1 MRRRGVALAAVAAAA
16 LALPA
21 AAWAH
26 AALLKTF
33 PAASAEVTTPP
44 KQVRLLYDEAVE
56 PRFAVVSVTD
66 AAGHQETNGPVV
78 RSPANP
84 DELDVP
90 LKDIG
95 EGWYLVFWRVVSVDG
110 HPVRGAFT
118 FSVGPNAG
126 PAPQFVIP
134 SLSETAATPS
144 LLVARWAM
152 FLSMMAALGLFVL
165 RAVIARPLVA
175 RVPGTRLRA
184 VTIAFAVAIAV
195 ALVATPV
202 YVLTATAQFALRSA
216 WSVGALV
223 PLMRVSS
230 FGRAYLDLELLL
242 ALFAFAAA
250 VALWVDRPERPQ
262 RSLAELL
269 ALLGA
274 LLAGGAALLAPGA
287 AGHAAQT
294 APRWLSIVLD
304 WLHLAAGSVWI
315 GGLIGLLVLWW
326 SLPAER
332 RTAGLAVVVPRFSNV
347 AFVSVLALIGSGTA
361 AALLHLPTLSSL
373 WQTSYGTAI
382 LWKVGLLVA
391 AMLLASVNL
400 LRAKPALESPE
411 AGPGHARL
419 LRGVVGGEAILVAA
433 VIFAAA
439 VLSSLAPP
447 SKALASLGNVTA
459 HTGPGPVASV
469 VDANGYRLAFR
480 VVPNKAAVPNAF
492 SVRITRGGKPVRGAD
507 VTATFT
513 MLDMDMPAQAYRLA
527 ETAPGVYTH
536 TGPALVMVGHWG
548 LSFDV
553 EPRGAQP
560 FTVLF
565 VDRANG

>member
-1 MRRRGVALAAVAAAA
+1 VRHRAAAVAAVAAAA

-21 AAWAH
+21 AALAH

-33 PAASAEVTTPP
+33 PAASQEVTAPP
-44 KQVRLLYDEAVE
+44 AQVRLVFDEVIE

-66 AAGHQETNGPVV
+66 AAGHQQTDGPVT

-84 DELDVP
+84 YALDVP
-90 LKDIG
+90 LKRVG
-95 EGWYLVFWRVVSVDG
+95 EGWYLVFWRVISADG

-126 PAPQFVIP
+126 PIPQFVVP

-152 FLSMMAALGLFVL
+152 FLSMMTALGLFVL
-165 RAVIARPLVA
+165 AAVIARPLRA
-175 RVPGTRLRA
+175 RQRGL
-184 VTIAFAVAIAV
+184 TIAFAVALTI

-202 YVLTATAQFALRSA
+202 YVLMATAQFALRSA

-242 ALFAFAAA
+242 ALFAFAAG
-250 VALWVDRPERPQ
+250 VALWLDRPERPK
-262 RSLAELL
+262 RSLAALL

-294 APRWLSIVLD
+294 APRALSIALD
-304 WLHLAAGSVWI
+304 WMHLVAGSVWL

-326 SLPAER
+326 STARER
-332 RTAGLAVVVPRFSNV
+332 RTAVLAVVVPRFSNV

-361 AALLHLPTLSSL
+361 AALLHLPTLASL
-373 WQTSYGTAI
+373 WNTSYGKTI
-382 LWKVGLLVA
+382 LVKIALLA
-391 AMLLASVNL
+391 TAMLVASVNL
-400 LRAKPALESPE
+400 LRTKPALEAAEPRP
-411 AGPGHARL
+411 AAARQ
-419 LRGVVGGEAILVAA
+419 LRSLVGVEVVLVAA
-433 VIFAAA
+433 TVFAAA
-439 VLSSLAPP
+439 VLSSLPP
-447 SKALASLGNVTA
+447 PAKALASLGNVAA
-459 HTGPGPVASV
+459 HTGPGPVASAV
-469 VDANGYRLAFR
+469 TVNGYRLQLR
-480 VVPNKAAVPNAF
+480 VDPNRAAVSNTFSLAVSRNA
-492 SVRITRGGKPVRGAD
+492 KPVTGAT
-507 VTATFT
+507 VIGTFT
-513 MLDMDMPAQAYRLA
+513 MLDMEMPSQGYKFD
-527 ETAPGVYTH
+527 ETSPGTYSH
-536 TGPALVMVGHWG
+536 SGPALVMVGHWG

-553 EPRGAQP
+553 EPPGAQP
-560 FTVLF
+560 FTVVF